1 MSSVLYTEKRRKVAT
16 GITKSKTEKGKFKVI
31 ARVWPD
37 LKKEATVYGTMDDAI
52 AKRLELKKEL
62 LAKKV
67 GIEAA
72 KSSKFRTIGDC
83 LRYYDQE
90 QRTWGD
96 EIFFKLLENFDHVVL
111 EEAWDKLA
119 VYSKYMQNST
129 NKIGTTYKPATINR
143 HIAMLKGAVS
153 AAYKARKITINY
165 LSGFST
171 LPELN
176 KKYRTLNC
184 SEIRKLYYEL
194 AEHIRPLFFFALTVP
209 CRLGEL
215 VNLRKEQYDPVR
227 ELIQLRDDETKNGEG
242 RWLPVFNE
250 MKPYFDSIPK
260 ECPFLFYMSTGKG
273 YKPLGYW
280 SSKEK
285 RIKPNIQTGWEGA
298 CKRAGITDFN
308 FHKTRQQA
316 AMDLL
321 YHDYRE
327 FEVMMIGGWKSNEA
341 FRRYVRADEVML
353 LKRLGKWEIDDSWK
367 SELAPKPV
375 L

>member
-1 MSSVLYTEKRRKVAT
+1 M
-16 GITKSKTEKGKFKVI
+16 GIIKSKTVRGKFKVV

-37 LKKEATVYGTMDDAI
+37 LKKEATVFGTMDDAK
-52 AKRLELKKEL
+52 AKELELKKEL
-62 LAKKV
+62 LAKKA
-67 GIEAA
+67 GIDAA

-96 EIFFKLLENFDHVVL
+96 EIFFKLLENFDHVLL
-111 EEAWDKLA
+111 EEAWDRLA
-119 VYSKYMQNST
+119 AYSKYMQNST

-176 KKYRTLNC
+176 KKYRTLSC

-209 CRLGEL
+209 CRIGEL

-227 ELIQLRDDETKNGEG
+227 GIIQLNDDETKNGEG
-242 RWLPVFNE
+242 RWLPVFKE

-260 ECPFLFYMSTGKG
+260 GCPFLFYMHTEKG

-280 SSKEK
+280 SPKEN
-285 RIKPNIQTGWEGA
+285 RYKPNIQTGWEGA
-298 CKRAGITDFN
+298 CRRAGITDFN

-321 YHDYRE
+321 ISHNFRE
-327 FEVMMIGGWKSNEA
+327 IECMMVEGWKSYEA

-353 LKRLGKWEIDDSWK
+353 MIRLKKWEIDDSWK
-367 SELAPKPV
+367 ADLAPKP
-375 L
+375 LP